1 MSAFVDEAQL
11 NVRGGDGGFGC
22 AFQRSDTLLRVCK
35 LGFVAGTIQAG
46 FFSCA
51 DAAPE
56 RGDGIFDLLDF
67 SLEPADQRLVVCLC
81 GIFCGH
87 RLGQGPVVGGEDHP
101 GALPGLLQ
109 DLQKEPPPLLV
120 QGRLRLVQKPEVGP
134 QEEEAGEGEA
144 LLHPAGEGGE
154 GKVRGKGEAGQG
166 RLPVPLR
173 PVETQVKEE
182 VLPGGEVAVE
192 GRGVGEEEGPSPSL
206 HPAPGGPYKP
216 RHEAEEGG
224 LARAVRAQEGHH
236 LSPL

>member
-1 MSAFVDEAQL
+1 M
-11 NVRGGDGGFGC
+11 
-22 AFQRSDTLLRVCK
+22 
-35 LGFVAGTIQAG
+35 
-46 FFSCA
+46 
-51 DAAPE
+51 
-56 RGDGIFDLLDF
+56 
-67 SLEPADQRLVVCLC
+67 
-81 GIFCGH
+81 
-87 RLGQGPVVGGEDHP
+87 GGEDHP

-109 DLQKEPPPLLV
+109 DLKKEPPSLLV
-120 QGRLRLVQKPEVGP
+120 QGRFRLVQKPEVGP

-154 GKVRGKGEAGQG
+154 GKVRGEGEAGQG

-173 PVETQVKEE
+173 PVEAQVKEE

-236 LSPL
+236 LSPLQGKAQIAEDPVAAKALGNGLEAQEHAFTSLGEASGDKGPRGTSGATRG